1 MKKYG
6 GIELGDT
13 FGGYEIVNVPANK
26 LPQDVAS
33 AVSAVNSNPLLGATY
48 NPIWYWGNQPVN
60 GMNHFFIAEDIRATK
75 NKDNSIVGLI
85 INVPAGE
92 GSIKGEGAKIVRII
106 DGEALPP
113 EIQTAFA
120 TVEKELDG
128 MSYKPVVYI
137 GKQTTRGEN
146 HYIVCESRVIYSGVQ
161 TPKAVIFVVNIFE
174 GKPTLAGLLPISS
187 TEKEDQQKLFGYAF
201 TW

>member
-13 FGGYEIVNVPANK
+13 FGGYEIVNAPANK

-48 NPIWYWGNQPVN
+48 NPIWYVGKQAVN
-60 GMNHFFIAEDIRATK
+60 GVNHFFIAEDIRATEH
-75 NKDNSIVGLI
+75 KDKSIVGLI
-85 INVPAGE
+85 INVPPSE
-92 GSIKGEGAKIVRII
+92 GAIKGEGAKVVRII
-106 DGEALPP
+106 DGEALQP
-113 EIQTAFA
+113 EVQTAFD
-120 TVEKELDG
+120 TVEKELKG
-128 MSYKPVVYI
+128 MSYKPIAYI

-146 HYIVCESRVIYSGVQ
+146 HYIVCESRVIYTGVQ

-174 GKPTLAGLLPISS
+174 GKPTLAGLLPINATDS
-187 TEKEDQQKLFGYAF
+187 DQQKLFGYAF